1 MTNRNLPG
9 FLRDHERHGIR
20 FVTQTKPRAV
30 AQAEVAVEVFALG
43 EGKNT
48 RRRHDAITADD
59 HAAIVQN
66 GLGMKNSEG
75 EFF

>member
-9 FLRDHERHGIR
+9 FLRDNERNGIR

-30 AQAEVAVEVFALG
+30 AQAEVAVEIFALG
-43 EGKNT
+43 EGENA
-48 RRRHDAITADD
+48 RRSHDAITADD

-66 GLGMKNSEG
+66 SLGMKNSEG

>member
-1 MTNRNLPG
+1 MTNGNLTG
-9 FLRDHERHGIR
+9 FLRDHERNGIR
-20 FVTQTKPRAV
+20 FVTQAKPRTV
-30 AQAEVAVEVFALG
+30 AQAEVAVEILALG

-48 RRRHDAITADD
+48 RRRHDAVATDD

-66 GLGMKNSEG
+66 GLGMKNSES

>member
-1 MTNRNLPG
+1 MTNGNLTG
-9 FLRDHERHGIR
+9 FLRDNERNGIR

-30 AQAEVAVEVFALG
+30 AQAEVAVEILTLG